1 QRGVLAEAPGAEP
14 RRQPQPQR
22 QRPQDRHAPRGGRV
36 QQQVRAPAERGK
48 AGEPWD
54 AERRADELAEP
65 PGHERGDQAVQR
77 APVAEDD
84 LQEPGERAGRPAAQP
99 RSLRPGLV
107 HVGQQP
113 DQRDGHRARQRRDEP
128 ATGHQ
133 PRDRDR
139 AERRRDRVQGKR
151 GVGRAR
157 QEQVAAPGHRPPS
170 GKSTDRRRWA
180 GPSRPSCAGTSGP
193 GSIRFPYY
201 AGAPGRHALT
211 LALSQGGEGTR
222 AVPLRT
228 IGGLLER
235 RPGGV
240 IPRRTTRGLGRCA
253 VLGSPG
259 APARGA
265 PAQVPRST
273 RNESRGRAGEHR
285 ADVPPPRRAQRR
297 RRRPHPRRPRLGTP
311 CWTYDPSV
319 ADDRTRRTAQHY
331 SARARGFDEH
341 WAPLLRAMSRRVLPA
356 LPLRT
361 ARAVL
366 DVGTGTGGMLPLA
379 AEKGVGAHLVMGDAH
394 ALPLLSACADV
405 VLLAFVLHRVADP
418 AQALAETARC
428 LRPGGRVATVTWGP
442 GRFATPVGTLW
453 HDEMARAGA
462 GDGQRPAVDHHGLV
476 DAPEKV
482 AALMARA
489 GLSLE
494 RAWSEA
500 YSERRDVDATMA
512 ALTWDEDRLD
522 ALEPSA
528 RDALL
533 RRVRERLEALDPD
546 DLT

>member
-1 QRGVLAEAPGAEP
+1 M
-14 RRQPQPQR
+14 
-22 QRPQDRHAPRGGRV
+22 
-36 QQQVRAPAERGK
+36 
-48 AGEPWD
+48 
-54 AERRADELAEP
+54 
-65 PGHERGDQAVQR
+65 
-77 APVAEDD
+77 
-84 LQEPGERAGRPAAQP
+84 
-99 RSLRPGLV
+99 
-107 HVGQQP
+107 
-113 DQRDGHRARQRRDEP
+113 
-128 ATGHQ
+128 
-133 PRDRDR
+133 
-139 AERRRDRVQGKR
+139 
-151 GVGRAR
+151 
-157 QEQVAAPGHRPPS
+157 
-170 GKSTDRRRWA
+170 
-180 GPSRPSCAGTSGP
+180 
-193 GSIRFPYY
+193 
-201 AGAPGRHALT
+201 
-211 LALSQGGEGTR
+211 
-222 AVPLRT
+222 
-228 IGGLLER
+228 
-235 RPGGV
+235 
-240 IPRRTTRGLGRCA
+240 
-253 VLGSPG
+253 
-259 APARGA
+259 
-265 PAQVPRST
+265 
-273 RNESRGRAGEHR
+273 
-285 ADVPPPRRAQRR
+285 
-297 RRRPHPRRPRLGTP
+297 
-311 CWTYDPSV
+311 

-366 DVGTGTGGMLPLA
+366 DVGTGTGGMLPPLRAAAPSAALFGVDVAEGMLALA

-546 DLT
+546 DLTYHAIAVYAVGRKLR